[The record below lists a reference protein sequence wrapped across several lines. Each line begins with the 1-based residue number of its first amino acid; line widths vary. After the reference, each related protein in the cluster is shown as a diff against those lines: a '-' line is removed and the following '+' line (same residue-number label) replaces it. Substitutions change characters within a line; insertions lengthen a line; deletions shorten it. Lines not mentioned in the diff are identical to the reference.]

1 MNERDYE
8 AYITDYIQLFYRIA
22 RTILTTDSDCADA
35 VQEAVLRGWEKRHQ
49 LRDPALIRPWLARI
63 TINECRN
70 IQRRAHKHRQAVDA
84 AITDL
89 KTRPKADADYT
100 DLEAALSELP
110 EKYSLPLILYYS
122 EKYTV
127 REIAQT
133 MDIPE
138 GRLRERMRTARK
150 LLERRLNHEPQD

>member
-8 AYITDYIQLFYRIA
+8 AYISGHLQLLYRIA
-22 RTILTTDSDCADA
+22 KSILNDDQDCADA
-35 VQEAVLRGWEKRHQ
+35 VQEAVLRGWEKRIQ
-49 LRDPALIRPWLARI
+49 LRDPNLIRPWLARI

-70 IQRRAHKHRQAVDA
+70 IQRRAYRQQRAVDA
-84 AITDL
+84 AIIDL
-89 KTRPKADADYT
+89 QTARNVRASTT

-110 EKYSLPLILYYS
+110 EKYSLPLVLYYS

-133 MDIPE
+133 MNIPE

-150 LLERRLNHEPQD
+150 LLEKRLNHEA